1 MPSLRLKISYNKNN
15 GLLISPM
22 ELRETYLF
30 GIPVCTTD
38 GRKISQAALMQ
49 AIRSAQQKFERV
61 FSIKLQKEVVEES
74 RDFVREDFNHWGA
87 VKVTYPIRY
96 VDWLKGYIN
105 EMCQL
110 TYPHE
115 WLVIKRNQSVA
126 QFRNLFLIPNSGST
140 RGGAIMTQ
148 NTLIYNGL
156 SPHLAWFGQK
166 WIPNYWRVKYITGW
180 DADKIP
186 DDLIDAINKLAAI
199 NAMAIIGTY
208 LYGVG
213 ISSLNV
219 SLDGVSQSIPLTKGG
234 RYGLFSDRIQLYL
247 DDLKEMWE
255 GLKYEY
261 SGIIWTVV

>member
-15 GLLISPM
+15 GLLISPT
-22 ELRETYLF
+22 ELREVYLF

-38 GRKISQAALMQ
+38 GRKISSKSLMQ
-49 AIRSAQQKFERV
+49 AIRSAQTKFERV

-180 DADKIP
+180 DANEVP
-186 DDLIDAINKLAAI
+186 DDLYDAICKLASI
-199 NAMAIIGTY
+199 NALGVIGSY

-213 ISSLNV
+213 ISSLSV
-219 SLDGVSQSIPLTKGG
+219 SLDGVSQTFPLTKGSK
-234 RYGLFSDRIQLYL
+234 YGMFSDRIQLYL
-247 DDLKEMWE
+247 DELDKIWEDLK
-255 GLKYEY
+255 YCY
-261 SGIIWTVV
+261 SGFIFEVL

>member
-61 FSIKLQKEVVEES
+61 FSIKLQKEVIEES
-74 RDFVREDFNHWGA
+74 KDFIREDFNHWGY
-87 VKVTYPIRY
+87 VKSTYPIAY
-96 VDWLKGYIN
+96 ASKLQGFIN
-105 EMCQL
+105 EACQ
-110 TYPHE
+110 TDYPHE
-115 WLVIKRNQSVA
+115 WLVIKRTENVA
-126 QFRNLFLIPNSGST
+126 TFRNLYLIPNSSSVH
-140 RGGAIMTQ
+140 GAKMNATS
-148 NTLIYNGL
+148 LIYNGI
-156 SPHLAWFGQK
+156 SPHLGWFGSRL
-166 WIPNYWRVKYITGW
+166 IPNYWRMTYVTGW

-247 DDLKEMWE
+247 DDLKEIWE